1 MLRSKLLAL
10 FILVSVGWI
19 SAAGGEAAPETRAV
33 KAAFED
39 VLLELQDAIIERGLV
54 IDYTGHVDKM
64 LERTADAAGS
74 VTEGGSASPY
84 LNAKYMQF
92 CSAALTHE
100 AVSAN
105 PQNLAI
111 CPYLVYLYEAR
122 SEPGVVRIGYR
133 KPVFGPSKA
142 SRKVEAKINAFL
154 SDIVDQVAAADY

>member
-1 MLRSKLLAL
+1 MLRSFTFAL
-10 FILVSVGWI
+10 FCLAIVGVSP
-19 SAAGGEAAPETRAV
+19 AGASETRPEV
-33 KAAFED
+33 RTIEAAFED

-122 SEPGVVRIGYR
+122 SEPGIVRIGYR

-154 SDIVDQVAAADY
+154 TEIVDQVAAADN